1 MAATNPDIRRNTC
14 ADIVTAC
21 QPWCV
26 QTHDVLSPVEHGC
39 CGEPEVF
46 MGWSR
51 EIGDGNAD
59 ASITQLT
66 NETTPRVYVS
76 IILDV
81 ELAPSEVRIMA
92 DELEKLAASLRAY
105 SKWDADE

>member
-1 MAATNPDIRRNTC
+1 MAVDIAPR
-14 ADIVTAC
+14 C

-26 QTHDVLSPVEHGC
+26 QEHDELSPVEDGC
-39 CGEPEVF
+39 CGEPQKF

-51 EIGDGNAD
+51 EVGDGNAD

-66 NETTPRVYVS
+66 NEQSPRVYVS

-81 ELAPSEVRIMA
+81 ELAPGDITIMA
-92 DELEKLAASLRAY
+92 DELEQFAASLRAY
-105 SKWDADE
+105 SKEHADA